1 MKRTYL
7 YIALAVLTIG
17 LAACTQE
24 DDFTPQG
31 NQKDAPLAIAS
42 AGVAEL
48 TTRATINNDY
58 LEGGSIGVFV
68 TSTTDND
75 RYSGNNIK
83 WTYGNDGWKLDDAT
97 VVLFENNGEK
107 QQIAAYYP
115 YNENLGTG
123 NVYSIS
129 LPEAYSEDYEDF
141 DYLYGQYD
149 PLSSNPAFIRLN
161 HLMAKVTVNIQATGT
176 EIGGDNVK
184 SISLMNVPRSASWTV
199 PTNDLGDLGTANQ
212 VIALYAND
220 TDDDEVVDN
229 YVGYALPDAA
239 TSLGIRVTMSS
250 GRSFVAQAPIAGGLA
265 SGSHYLISMKLGK
278 DAVTVGNITIGDW
291 GTPESNPTG
300 SEATEI
306 FINSTVSGETAVID
320 IVSSAAEGVQNAI
333 SELLTANPSV
343 TTLTVNGMLNEAQ
356 QSALATALAD
366 FSGTLVM
373 DMTEVAD
380 AINSLTCQKQLGSYT
395 VATDE
400 TTTTYT
406 VYTEAGLNAWREA
419 VAENNATNLTLGAD
433 IILSTDGIEVT
444 NGKPSGNNWTYVV
457 RFKGTLDGGGH
468 CIVNLRMYDK
478 LKACF
483 IRVVYGGTIKNL
495 TFVNPVIYG
504 EEPYIGTLAGQ
515 VSDGSSFIGCH
526 VQGGSVTGEA
536 NGVGGLIGSISDDK
550 SYIYGCTN
558 SAKVTGTQWVGGIV
572 GSGSN
577 TDVVYAA
584 CANTG
589 EVSGNDFVGGIVG
602 HSKTSEELIA
612 CYTTK
617 GKICGNTNA
626 TVTGCYYVASEDT
639 DGEDGT
645 TNVADAAALNNA
657 DVVSEMNAAIDTYNS
672 SATTQVTYKWKV
684 GTTIPELE
692 AVTVSE

>member
-1 MKRTYL
+1 MKKAYQ
-7 YIALAVLTIG
+7 YIALAVLTLG
-17 LAACTQE
+17 MAACTQE
-24 DDFTPQG
+24 DDYTPQG

-48 TTRATINNDY
+48 TTRATINNNN
-58 LEGGSIGVFV
+58 LEGGSIGVYV
-68 TSTTDND
+68 NSETGG
-75 RYSGNNIK
+75 RYSGDNIK
-83 WTYGNDGWKLDDAT
+83 WTYGNDGWQLEDAT
-97 VVLFENNGEK
+97 VVLYESNGEK
-107 QQIAAYYP
+107 QKIAAYYP
-115 YNENLGTG
+115 HNENLGADNT
-123 NVYSIS
+123 YSIE
-129 LPEAYSEDYEDF
+129 LPEVYGADYENY
-141 DYLYGQYD
+141 DYLYADYA
-149 PLSSNPAFIRLN
+149 PLSSNPATITMN
-161 HLMAKVTVNIQATGT
+161 HLMAKVTISISDEGT
-176 EIGGDNVK
+176 EIGSDEVQ
-184 SISLMNVPRSASWTV
+184 SISLLNVPRTASWTV
-199 PTNDLGDLGTANQ
+199 PTSTLSGLGTANQ
-212 VIALYAND
+212 MTTLYAND
-220 TDDDEVVDN
+220 TNNDQTVDN

-239 TSLGIRVTMSS
+239 TTLGIRVTMNS
-250 GRSFVAQAPIAGGLA
+250 GRSFAAQAPITGGLA
-265 SGSHYLISMKLGK
+265 SGNHYLISMKLGK
-278 DAVTVGNITIGDW
+278 DAVTIGNITIGDW

-380 AINSLTCQKQLGSYT
+380 AINSLTCQKKLGGYT
-395 VATDE
+395 VAADG

-419 VAENNATNLTLGAD
+419 VEENLATNLTLGAD

-444 NGKPSGNNWTYVV
+444 NDKPSGSNWTYVM
-457 RFKGTLDGGGH
+457 RFSGTLDGGGH
-468 CIVNLRMYDK
+468 RIVNLRMYDEEY
-478 LKACF
+478 AHF
-483 IRVVYGGTIKNL
+483 IWVVDGGTIKNL
-495 TFVNPVIYG
+495 TFVNPVIYCKDR
-504 EEPYIGTLAGQ
+504 YTATLASQIVGC
-515 VSDGSSFIGCH
+515 SSIIGCH
-526 VQGGSVTGEA
+526 VQGGSVTGYI
-536 NGVGGLIGSISDDK
+536 GTGGLIATISTDK
-550 SYIYGCTN
+550 NYIYGCTN

-577 TDVVYAA
+577 SNNVYAA

-626 TVTGCYYVASEDT
+626 TVTGSYYVASEDT
-639 DGEDGT
+639 DEEDGT
-645 TNVADAAALNNA
+645 TAVADAAALNSTEVVNA
-657 DVVSEMNAAIDTYNS
+657 MNAAIDTYNS
-672 SATTQVTYKWKV
+672 SATIKVDYQWKV
-684 GTTIPELE
+684 GTTLPVLE
-692 AVTVSE
+692 AVSE

>member
-1 MKRTYL
+1 MKKAYL
-7 YIALAVLTIG
+7 YIALAVLALG
-17 LAACTQE
+17 MAACTQE
-24 DDFTPQG
+24 EDFIPQG

-48 TTRATINNDY
+48 TTRATINNNN
-58 LEGGSIGVFV
+58 LEGGSIGVYV
-68 TSTTDND
+68 NSETGG
-75 RYSGNNIK
+75 RYSGDNIR
-83 WTYGNDGWKLDDAT
+83 WTYGNDGWQLEDAT
-97 VVLFENNGEK
+97 VVLYEYNGEK

-123 NVYSIS
+123 NVYSIT
-129 LPEAYSEDYEDF
+129 LPEAYGEDYENY
-141 DYLYGQYD
+141 DYLYGEYAQ
-149 PLSSNPAFIRLN
+149 LSDNPATIALN
-161 HLMAKVTVNIQATGT
+161 HLMAKVTVNVQATGS

-250 GRSFVAQAPIAGGLA
+250 GRSFAAQAPIADGLA
-265 SGSHYLISMKLGK
+265 SGNHYLISMKLGK

-300 SEATEI
+300 SETTEI
-306 FINSTVSGETAVID
+306 FINSTVSGETAAID

-333 SELLTANPSV
+333 YELLTANPSV

-373 DMTEVAD
+373 DMTEVVD
-380 AINSLTCQKQLGSYT
+380 AIKSLACTKQLGGYT
-395 VATDE
+395 VDTDE

-419 VAENNATNLTLGAD
+419 VEENLATNLTLGAD

-444 NGKPSGNNWTYVV
+444 NDKPSGSNWTYVM
-457 RFKGTLDGGGH
+457 RFSGTLDGGGH
-468 CIVNLRMYDK
+468 RIVNLRMYDEEY
-478 LKACF
+478 AHF
-483 IRVVYGGTIKNL
+483 IWVVDGGTIKNL
-495 TFVNPVIYG
+495 TFVNPVIYCKDT
-504 EEPYIGTLAGQ
+504 YTATLASQIVG
-515 VSDGSSFIGCH
+515 GSSIIGCH
-526 VQGGSVTGEA
+526 VQGGSVTGG
-536 NGVGGLIGSISDDK
+536 NGTGGLIATISYNK
-550 SYIYGCTN
+550 NYIYGCTN
-558 SAKVTGTQWVGGIV
+558 SAKVTGIQRVGGIV
-572 GSGSN
+572 GNVSD
-577 TDVVYAA
+577 TDNVFAA

-589 EVSGNDFVGGIVG
+589 EVSGNSDVGGIVG
-602 HSKTSEELIA
+602 DPETSEQLIG
-612 CYTTK
+612 CYTTV
-617 GKICGNTNA
+617 GNLCGNTNA
-626 TVTGCYYVASEDT
+626 TVTGSYYVASGET
-639 DGEDGT
+639 DEEDGT
-645 TNVADAAALNNA
+645 TAVADAAALNST
-657 DVVSEMNAAIDTYNS
+657 DVVNAMNAAIDTYNS
-672 SATTQVTYKWKV
+672 SATIRVDYQWKV
-684 GTTIPELE
+684 GTTLPVLI
-692 AVTVSE
+692 SE

>member
-1 MKRTYL
+1 MKKAYQ
-7 YIALAVLTIG
+7 YIALAVLTLG
-17 LAACTQE
+17 MAACTQE
-24 DDFTPQG
+24 DDYTPQG

-48 TTRATINNDY
+48 TTRATINNNN
-58 LEGGSIGVFV
+58 LEGGSIGVYV
-68 TSTTDND
+68 NSETGG
-75 RYSGNNIK
+75 RYSGDNIK
-83 WTYGNDGWKLDDAT
+83 WTYGNDGWQLEDAT
-97 VVLFENNGEK
+97 VVLYESNGEK
-107 QQIAAYYP
+107 QKIAAYYP
-115 YNENLGTG
+115 HNENLGADNT
-123 NVYSIS
+123 YSIE
-129 LPEAYSEDYEDF
+129 LPEVYGADYENY
-141 DYLYGQYD
+141 DYLYADYA
-149 PLSSNPAFIRLN
+149 PLSSNPATITMN
-161 HLMAKVTVNIQATGT
+161 HLMAKVTISISDEGT
-176 EIGGDNVK
+176 EIGSDEVQ
-184 SISLMNVPRSASWTV
+184 SISLLNVPRTASWTV
-199 PTNDLGDLGTANQ
+199 PTSTLSGLGTANQ
-212 VIALYAND
+212 MTTLYAND
-220 TDDDEVVDN
+220 TNNDQTVDN

-239 TSLGIRVTMSS
+239 TTLGIRVTMNS
-250 GRSFVAQAPIAGGLA
+250 GRSFAAQAPITGGLA
-265 SGSHYLISMKLGK
+265 SGNHYLISMKLGK
-278 DAVTVGNITIGDW
+278 DAVTIGNITIGDW

-373 DMTEVAD
+373 DMTEVVD
-380 AINSLTCQKQLGSYT
+380 AIKSLACTKQLGGYT
-395 VATDE
+395 VAADG

-419 VAENNATNLTLGAD
+419 VEENLATNLTLGAD

-444 NGKPSGNNWTYVV
+444 NDKPSGSNWTYVM
-457 RFKGTLDGGGH
+457 RFSGTLDGGGH
-468 CIVNLRMYDK
+468 RIVNLRMYDEEY
-478 LKACF
+478 AHF
-483 IRVVYGGTIKNL
+483 IWVVDGGTIKNL
-495 TFVNPVIYG
+495 TFVNPVIYCKDT
-504 EEPYIGTLAGQ
+504 YTATLASQIVG
-515 VSDGSSFIGCH
+515 GSSIIGCH
-526 VQGGSVTGEA
+526 VQGGSVTGDY
-536 NGVGGLIGSISDDK
+536 GTGGLIATISDDTN
-550 SYIYGCTN
+550 YIYGCTN

-577 TDVVYAA
+577 SNNVYAA

-626 TVTGCYYVASEDT
+626 TVTGSYYVASEDT
-639 DGEDGT
+639 DEEDGT
-645 TNVADAAALNNA
+645 TAVADAAALNSTEVVNA
-657 DVVSEMNAAIDTYNS
+657 MNAAIDTYNS
-672 SATTQVTYKWKV
+672 SATIKVDYQWKV
-684 GTTIPELE
+684 GTTLPVLE
-692 AVTVSE
+692 AVSE